1 MRKVAGLLA
10 AATLISAV
18 HCGEEKP
25 DTTLLRVEG
34 DVYSI
39 DDFIGYFDEDNNQIE
54 EGMDRELL
62 EGYLN
67 KFLEQKILV
76 YAATQAGIEEPEG
89 IYSRPR
95 LDAALIGEYLSR
107 EAKNRRGT
115 DPTWLRRVEKRI
127 EETQSESY
135 KEEERY
141 EIRTIYLATEREA
154 NEALRRIRAN
164 SRRFDGYLDRNP
176 EQMKQSKM
184 GQGIHTSSQIPENA
198 RNQVLEL
205 ADRVK
210 SRNRPAITDKIPI
223 NDGKNNLQGFLII
236 QLVRVLPR
244 AAIEEDGIRAV
255 VEEKIESIERELL
268 RQELLEELLQKLD
281 IEFKPEIA
289 LGKLAGESGG

>member
-1 MRKVAGLLA
+1 
-10 AATLISAV
+10 
-18 HCGEEKP
+18 
-25 DTTLLRVEG
+25 
-34 DVYSI
+34 
-39 DDFIGYFDEDNNQIE
+39 
-54 EGMDRELL
+54 
-62 EGYLN
+62 
-67 KFLEQKILV
+67 
-76 YAATQAGIEEPEG
+76 
-89 IYSRPR
+89 
-95 LDAALIGEYLSR
+95 
-107 EAKNRRGT
+107 
-115 DPTWLRRVEKRI
+115 
-127 EETQSESY
+127 
-135 KEEERY
+135 
-141 EIRTIYLATEREA
+141 
-154 NEALRRIRAN
+154 
-164 SRRFDGYLDRNP
+164 
-176 EQMKQSKM
+176 MKQSKM